1 MRTLI
6 GRLEAGA
13 GSYACG
19 GYLASRGDLQRTELL
34 TALLFDR
41 LGRKIRRV
49 DALRGEAD
57 DNWNQTF
64 YLLYFR
70 TLGDR
75 QNQEAYLSLARRVP
89 YRIVLRERRASHAVE
104 AMFFGASGLLDL
116 YRHDEYTLEL
126 RRNFEYLAAKY
137 GIEPMPA
144 TAWENGELRPARHH
158 VLRLAKAAHASIAL
172 PEAEDQWP
180 HLLALAQETPLPV
193 QLKAAEFFSQDE
205 FVMARAMACRTEGDI
220 RNLFCIEAS
229 PYWRTHHIP
238 GAPGDESPKRI
249 GSFKANIIGI
259 TLVAVLQFAYGSYTG
274 DERLRDY
281 ALSLLERL
289 PAEDNRYIRAWRNAG
304 VTVRNAFESQALL
317 QLATEYCDARRCAEC
332 PVGRRIVQA
341 VRQAR
346 EE

>member
-1 MRTLI
+1 MERDDVRTMI

-41 LGRKIRRV
+41 LKRKIRHV

-144 TAWENGELRPARHH
+144 SAWELGEIRPANHP
-158 VLRLAKAAHASIAL
+158 VLRLA
-172 PEAEDQWP
+172 Q
-180 HLLALAQETPLPV
+180 
-193 QLKAAEFFSQDE
+193 AAEFFSQDE

-259 TLVAVLQFAYGSYTG
+259 NLVAVLQFAYGSYTG
-274 DERLRDY
+274 DERLRDN

-304 VTVRNAFESQALL
+304 VAVRNAFESQALL

-341 VRQAR
+341 VRQVR

>member
-1 MRTLI
+1 MERDDVRTMI

-116 YRHDEYTLEL
+116 
-126 RRNFEYLAAKY
+126 
-137 GIEPMPA
+137 
-144 TAWENGELRPARHH
+144 
-158 VLRLAKAAHASIAL
+158 
-172 PEAEDQWP
+172 
-180 HLLALAQETPLPV
+180 
-193 QLKAAEFFSQDE
+193 
-205 FVMARAMACRTEGDI
+205 
-220 RNLFCIEAS
+220 
-229 PYWRTHHIP
+229 
-238 GAPGDESPKRI
+238 
-249 GSFKANIIGI
+249 
-259 TLVAVLQFAYGSYTG
+259 
-274 DERLRDY
+274 
-281 ALSLLERL
+281 
-289 PAEDNRYIRAWRNAG
+289 
-304 VTVRNAFESQALL
+304 
-317 QLATEYCDARRCAEC
+317 
-332 PVGRRIVQA
+332 
-341 VRQAR
+341 
-346 EE
+346 

>member
-1 MRTLI
+1 MRAMI

-41 LGRKIRRV
+41 LKRKIRHV

-144 TAWENGELRPARHH
+144 SAWELGEIRPANHP
-158 VLRLAKAAHASIAL
+158 VLRLA
-172 PEAEDQWP
+172 Q
-180 HLLALAQETPLPV
+180 
-193 QLKAAEFFSQDE
+193 AAEFFSQDE

-259 TLVAVLQFAYGSYTG
+259 NLVAVLQFAYGSYTG
-274 DERLRDY
+274 DERLRDN

-304 VTVRNAFESQALL
+304 VAVRNAFESQALL

-341 VRQAR
+341 VRQVR

>member
-1 MRTLI
+1 MERDDVRTMI

-41 LGRKIRRV
+41 LKRKIRRV

-75 QNQEAYLSLARRVP
+75 QNQEAYLSLARKVP

-144 TAWENGELRPARHH
+144 SAWELGEIRPANHP
-158 VLRLAKAAHASIAL
+158 VLRLA
-172 PEAEDQWP
+172 Q
-180 HLLALAQETPLPV
+180 
-193 QLKAAEFFSQDE
+193 AAEFFSQDE

-259 TLVAVLQFAYGSYTG
+259 NLVAVLQFAYGSYTG
-274 DERLRDY
+274 DERLRDN

-304 VTVRNAFESQALL
+304 VTVCNAFESQALL

-341 VRQAR
+341 VRQVR